1 MTHVLFAA
9 VRPVRAA
16 GIVYA
21 VALAAA
27 CRGGSARKPAAARVA
42 APDTVRP
49 PDTVNLY
56 AAAGANALSSVA
68 ARARPL
74 VYVPNSHDGSVTVI
88 DPRRY
93 RVVRTFPTGDL
104 PQHVVPSYD
113 LTTLWVAN
121 NRGNSLTPIDPTT
134 GREGTSVPVTDPYNL
149 YFTPDG
155 RLAIVVAERRRELDF
170 RDPKT
175 MALVQSLALGCKGVD
190 HMEFTADGRFVVATC
205 EFSGQLVK
213 VDLDTRSVVGYLTL
227 DPGGLDS
234 AGMPQDIRSS
244 PDGRVFYVADM
255 KANGVFL
262 VDPEGFRRIGFI
274 ATGKGTH
281 GIYPSRDGR
290 FMYITNRGWNT
301 TAGGRHGPGSISV
314 LDPRTRRVVATWP
327 VPGGGSPDMGNVSAD
342 GNELWVSGRYDDEVY
357 VFDTETGRMAH
368 RIKVGHEPHGLC
380 VWPQPGRY
388 SLGHTGNMR

>member
-1 MTHVLFAA
+1 MTDVSFAA

-42 APDTVRP
+42 APDTVPP

-121 NRGNSLTPIDPTT
+121 NRGNSLTPIDPVT
-134 GREGTSVPVTDPYNL
+134 GREGTGVPVADPYNL

-155 RLAIVVAERRRELDF
+155 RLAIVV
-170 RDPKT
+170 
-175 MALVQSLALGCKGVD
+175 
-190 HMEFTADGRFVVATC
+190 
-205 EFSGQLVK
+205 
-213 VDLDTRSVVGYLTL
+213 GYLTL
-227 DPGGLDS
+227 DPGALDS
-234 AGMPQDIRSS
+234 ASMPQDIRSS

-262 VDPEGFRRIGFI
+262 VDPEGFRRLGFI

-281 GIYPSRDGR
+281 GIYPSR
-290 FMYITNRGWNT
+290 
-301 TAGGRHGPGSISV
+301 
-314 LDPRTRRVVATWP
+314 
-327 VPGGGSPDMGNVSAD
+327 
-342 GNELWVSGRYDDEVY
+342 
-357 VFDTETGRMAH
+357 
-368 RIKVGHEPHGLC
+368 
-380 VWPQPGRY
+380 
-388 SLGHTGNMR
+388 